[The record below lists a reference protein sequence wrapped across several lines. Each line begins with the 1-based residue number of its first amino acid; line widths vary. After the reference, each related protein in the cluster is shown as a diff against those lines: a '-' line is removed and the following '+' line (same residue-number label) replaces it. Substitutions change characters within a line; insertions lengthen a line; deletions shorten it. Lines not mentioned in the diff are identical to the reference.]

1 MEQHS
6 SNINLTLTLPYLT
19 VWLPNRMFGYRCKST
34 PRYPGLCSN
43 YRRIH
48 SKDISSK
55 VTYLRTQF
63 GFESLADC
71 ESNCESNLV
80 SIVYNYHHST
90 KLCKLCMLENIM
102 RLLTSSLLLWVRIK
116 KAFNVKMGR
125 NDLAPTPTITY
136 HIAGNFQGRKRVWIS
151 RFCGYLLKFS
161 PQNFGAWHLWQ
172 HLWNFPLQK
181 FYFPPKVF
189 SHENFLLDW
198 IYDFKGTISQ

>member
-1 MEQHS
+1 MEQHN
-6 SNINLTLTLPYLT
+6 SNINLTLTLPYPT

-34 PRYPGLCSN
+34 PQYPGLCSN
-43 YRRIH
+43 YRRTH

-55 VTYLRTQF
+55 VTYMRTQF

-136 HIAGNFQGRKRVWIS
+136 HIARNFWGRKRVWIS
-151 RFCGYLLKFS
+151 RFCGYLQKFFSTKFWGMASFGSICETFLCKNFIFHQKFS
-161 PQNFGAWHLWQ
+161 HTR
-172 HLWNFPLQK
+172 
-181 FYFPPKVF
+181 V
-189 SHENFLLDW
+189 SR
-198 IYDFKGTISQ
+198 